1 MDKRETFRR
10 ILHSM
15 AWIYLVFYLPPS
27 YIFGLHRKILLL
39 IFVLIILGFEA
50 LRIYFGFEVY
60 GMRHYEKRQI
70 AAYAWATMAAA
81 IGLLFFP
88 IHLNVLCLVGMGI
101 VDPLIGELEKNK
113 SKYCPYLPI
122 PIWAILGIIILTIL
136 TNFSLI
142 FVILLSVV
150 GSVVAV
156 GVEKPDLVIDD
167 DFLMVVIPLLILRI
181 IELFL
186 I

>member
-1 MDKRETFRR
+1 MDKKEIFRK

-15 AWIYLVFYLPPS
+15 AWIYLVFYLLPTH
-27 YIFGLHRKILLL
+27 IFGLHRKILFL
-39 IFVLIILGFEA
+39 IFVLIILSFEA

-70 AAYAWATMAAA
+70 AAYAWATMAAV

-88 IHLNVLCLVGMGI
+88 IHLTVLCLVGMGI

-113 SKYCPYLPI
+113 PSSCPYLPLL
-122 PIWAILGIIILTIL
+122 IWAVLGIIILTIL
-136 TNFSLI
+136 ANFSLV

-156 GVEKPDLVIDD
+156 GVEKPTLIIDD
-167 DFLMVVIPLLILRI
+167 DFLMVVVPLIILRMIEFI
-181 IELFL
+181 I